1 VVRRLS
7 LLLVVLLAAT
17 CVPAAAPAASGKKM
31 TITILSLTRVTVPH
45 DLAPK
50 GRENKGDY
58 IEYKSLL
65 LTVGPL
71 FGKKKKNQ
79 PIGWE
84 AGIQTYTSAT
94 TARVKGVAT
103 FPGQGKI
110 RFNGP
115 MKELKNGKISV
126 RIRGGTGKF
135 AGATGVLLIG
145 PGELQSVNT
154 YRLVIPGAI
163 VA

>member
-1 VVRRLS
+1 MRGVVRRLS

-17 CVPAAAPAASGKKM
+17 YVPAASAKRM

-58 IEYKSLL
+58 IEYKALL
-65 LTVGPL
+65 VTVGPL
-71 FGKKKKNQ
+71 FGKQKKNQ
-79 PIGWE
+79 PVGWE

-94 TARVKGVAT
+94 TAKVKGVAT

-110 RFNGP
+110 RFNGV
-115 MKELKNGKISV
+115 MKSLKNGKLSV
-126 RIRGGTGKF
+126 PIRGGTGKF
-135 AGATGVLLIG
+135 SGATGVLLIG
-145 PGELQSVNT
+145 PGDLKSVNT
-154 YRLVIPGAI
+154 YRLDIPGVV